1 MKNFIAGKYSYN
13 PIIINRIKLPSL
25 NNFDSQKI
33 PFFKPDKKII
43 EKFFL
48 SFPNNSLFNNKLS
61 LQRNSKLFLRQ
72 ESNNNQNANK
82 YNFKKSIVYK
92 PIKIVSNNKQNL
104 LDNQFII
111 NNDANKLSKNSIDIL
126 KFINNRNITKRKE
139 NNLSKK
145 DAYSNRENNFDTIEE
160 RNNIITN
167 QKNLKNLTRCL
178 QITDLKYLESDPKI
192 YIKSKSEI
200 DKTKSNDKFI
210 LPKMNFRN
218 LKSTDKKLNNGFIKG
233 DASYDQYNKF
243 NIKNDKSKIT
253 IPKLLFNKF
262 KENKDNEIKPNINI
276 SIEVKS
282 IPGTHL
288 FRNKLNQDTYL
299 IYPDIKLIDNLED
312 EHFIQIFGVFDG
324 HGDDGHIISK
334 EIKEYFLEYF
344 NKLNLKE
351 SDNYYEKICQN
362 NYQEIYNLFKEIDK
376 KLHEKYS
383 DKDNNIC
390 NNSGTTASLIV
401 LFKNKIISINLG
413 HSKSILI
420 DKDNKLIQLNRC
432 HIPEL
437 DEEKK
442 RIEENG
448 GEVKRQ
454 EWSKEGPERIFHK
467 NDKEKKYSGLSVSR
481 SFGDFSL
488 EQIGVITVPEIKEF
502 DVNYDDII
510 IMVIGTNGIWEFL
523 TNEKVKD
530 IILPYYDEN
539 NISGGINKLINVSKK
554 IWSVKNPMYI
564 DDLSTILLFFNDC

>member
-1 MKNFIAGKYSYN
+1 M
-13 PIIINRIKLPSL
+13 
-25 NNFDSQKI
+25 
-33 PFFKPDKKII
+33 
-43 EKFFL
+43 EK
-48 SFPNNSLFNNKLS
+48 
-61 LQRNSKLFLRQ
+61 
-72 ESNNNQNANK
+72 
-82 YNFKKSIVYK
+82 
-92 PIKIVSNNKQNL
+92 
-104 LDNQFII
+104 
-111 NNDANKLSKNSIDIL
+111 
-126 KFINNRNITKRKE
+126 
-139 NNLSKK
+139 
-145 DAYSNRENNFDTIEE
+145 NFDTIEE
-160 RNNIITN
+160 RNSRMLK
-167 QKNLKNLTRCL
+167 QKNLKNLTSCL
-178 QITDLKYLESDPKI
+178 QITDLKYLESDSKI
-192 YIKSKSEI
+192 FIKSKAEI

-218 LKSTDKKLNNGFIKG
+218 QKSTDKKLNNGFIK
-233 DASYDQYNKF
+233 
-243 NIKNDKSKIT
+243 NDKTKIT
-253 IPKLLFNKF
+253 IPKLIFNKN
-262 KENKDNEIKPNINI
+262 KENKDNEVKLNINI

-299 IYPDIKLIDNLED
+299 IYPDIKLIVHLDN

-344 NKLNLKE
+344 NKMNLTK

-362 NYQEIYNLFKEIDK
+362 NYEEIYNLFKEIDN

-390 NNSGTTASLIV
+390 NNSGSTASLIV
-401 LFKNKIISINLG
+401 LFRNKIISINLG

-420 DKDNKLIQLNRC
+420 NKDNKIIQLNRC

-481 SFGDFSL
+481 SFGDFAL
-488 EQIGVITVPEIKEF
+488 NQIGVITVPEIKEF
-502 DVNYDDII
+502 DVNYDDIS

-539 NISGGINKLINVSKK
+539 NITGGINKLINVSNK

-564 DDLSTILLFFNDC
+564 DDLSTILLFFNEC